1 MQGIIFYAF
10 MLKWRVMKKLFTLII
25 LSHLIIGSARSQI
38 QSGNLL
44 WGADIANFD
53 LSLNKG
59 GNFSIRLDPKLAYF
73 FSNNLALGG
82 YLNFGLLTS
91 KGGGESIDYGVGLLG
106 RYYLGTEANVI
117 RNSRFFLEANAGIEG
132 TNPASGENTN
142 GLGLGIGPGWTY
154 FLTSNIGL
162 EALLKYRGIVGFG
175 NRVSSSDLQ
184 LSVGFQIYLPSAQLR
199 RRLEESK
206 KTQ

>member
-1 MQGIIFYAF
+1 
-10 MLKWRVMKKLFTLII
+10 MKKICALVMALQLFII
-25 LSHLIIGSARSQI
+25 SAKSQI
-38 QSGNLL
+38 QRGNLL

-59 GNFSIRLDPKLAYF
+59 GLFSVRLDPKLAYF
-73 FSNNLALGG
+73 ISNNLALGG
-82 YLNFGLLTS
+82 YVNFGLQTS
-91 KGGGESIDYGVGLLG
+91 KGAGENIDYGIGLLG
-106 RYYLGTEANVI
+106 RYYLGTEAMVV

-132 TNPASGENTN
+132 TNPASGDNTN

-175 NRVSSSDLQ
+175 DRVTSSDLQ

-199 RRLEESK
+199 RRLEGT
-206 KTQ
+206 KTTQ

>member
-1 MQGIIFYAF
+1 
-10 MLKWRVMKKLFTLII
+10 MKKLFTLVIVSQLII
-25 LSHLIIGSARSQI
+25 LSAKSQI

-59 GNFSIRLDPKLAYF
+59 GEFSVQLNPKLAYF
-73 FSNNLALGG
+73 VSDNLALGG
-82 YLNFGLLTS
+82 YVTFGLETS
-91 KGGGESIDYGVGLLG
+91 KGAGENIDYGVGILG
-106 RYYLGTEANVI
+106 RYYLGAETNVV

-132 TNPASGENTN
+132 TNPASGDNTN

-154 FLTSNIGL
+154 FLTNNIGL

-175 NRVSSSDLQ
+175 NRATSSDLQ
-184 LSVGFQIYLPSAQLR
+184 LHVGFQIYLPSAQLR
-199 RRLEESK
+199 RRLEQSK

>member
-1 MQGIIFYAF
+1 MALQLFII
-10 MLKWRVMKKLFTLII
+10 
-25 LSHLIIGSARSQI
+25 SAKSQI
-38 QSGNLL
+38 QRGNLL

-59 GNFSIRLDPKLAYF
+59 GLFSVRLDPKLAYF
-73 FSNNLALGG
+73 ISNNLALGG
-82 YLNFGLLTS
+82 YVNFGLQTS
-91 KGGGESIDYGVGLLG
+91 KGAGENIDYGIGLLG
-106 RYYLGTEANVI
+106 RYYLGTEAMVV

-132 TNPASGENTN
+132 TNPASGDNTN

-175 NRVSSSDLQ
+175 DRVTSSDLQ

-199 RRLEESK
+199 RRLEGT
-206 KTQ
+206 KTTQ

>member
-1 MQGIIFYAF
+1 
-10 MLKWRVMKKLFTLII
+10 MKKTFTLAIAFTLII
-25 LSHLIIGSARSQI
+25 ISAKSQI

-59 GNFSIRLDPKLAYF
+59 GNFSIRLNPKLAYF
-73 FSNNLALGG
+73 FSDNLALGA
-82 YLNFGLLTS
+82 YLNFGLVTS

-106 RYYLGTEANVI
+106 RYYLSSDINVV
-117 RNSRFFLEANAGIEG
+117 RNSRFFIEGNAGIEG

-142 GLGLGIGPGWTY
+142 GLGLGFGPGWTY
-154 FLTSNIGL
+154 FLTSNVGL

-175 NRVSSSDLQ
+175 ERVTSSDLE
-184 LSVGFQIYLPSAQLR
+184 LSIGFQIYLPSAQLR
-199 RRLEESK
+199 RRLEGEK
-206 KTQ
+206 NKTQ

>member
-1 MQGIIFYAF
+1 
-10 MLKWRVMKKLFTLII
+10 MKKSFTLAIAFTLAI
-25 LSHLIIGSARSQI
+25 VSAKSQI

-73 FSNNLALGG
+73 ISNNLAIGG
-82 YLNFGLLTS
+82 YVNFGLVTS

-106 RYYLGTEANVI
+106 RYYLGTDINVV
-117 RNSRFFLEANAGIEG
+117 RNSRFFLEANVGIEG

-142 GLGLGIGPGWTY
+142 GLGLGFGPGWTY
-154 FLTSNIGL
+154 FITSNVGL

-175 NRVSSSDLQ
+175 ERVTSSDLE
-184 LSVGFQIYLPSAQLR
+184 LSIGFQIYLPSAQLR
-199 RRLEESK
+199 RRLEGAGNK
-206 KTQ
+206 QQ